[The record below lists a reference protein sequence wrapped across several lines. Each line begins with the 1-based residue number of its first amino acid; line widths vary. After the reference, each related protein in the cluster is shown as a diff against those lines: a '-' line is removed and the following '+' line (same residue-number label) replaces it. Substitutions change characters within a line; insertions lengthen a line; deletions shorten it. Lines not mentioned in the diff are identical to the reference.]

1 MRKIEGFSGHAS
13 IAKSRESKV
22 LELGGKVVQ
31 AVEGEAVSR
40 LGAMWYGKTKVYS
53 EHDTAPLAAGTVPA
67 GQAGQAIRYHNM
79 FLAVISKNYP

>member
-40 LGAMWYGKTKVYS
+40 LGAMWYGK
-53 EHDTAPLAAGTVPA
+53 A
-67 GQAGQAIRYHNM
+67 
-79 FLAVISKNYP
+79 